1 MTSPDQ
7 LWLATLQDVAGRAAH
22 EVRDALNGVSLNLE
36 VVRTRTAKGARSTD
50 IAQFVK
56 DAVDQLEALA
66 ARAEALLFLA
76 RAPRGR
82 ATDVSLVLRHLSAL
96 LVPAAKADQ
105 ITLVVTGAEK
115 PAETG
120 VAEVPVRLGLAI
132 GLLAL
137 IKEGGGRCRL
147 DAGHDPV
154 VRFSHESAVIS
165 LDGDASAVLAE
176 HGIRVTRSGPELSLT
191 FPA

>member
-1 MTSPDQ
+1 VTSLDQ

-36 VVRTRTAKGARSTD
+36 VVRSRTAKGSATSD
-50 IAQFVK
+50 VGQFVN
-56 DAVDQLEALA
+56 DAVSQLETLG

-76 RAPRGR
+76 RGPR
-82 ATDVSLVLRHLSAL
+82 AKHTDVSRVLRHLAAL

-105 ITLVVTGAEK
+105 IKLVVTGAEK
-115 PAETG
+115 PAESN
-120 VAEVPVRLGLAI
+120 VAEVAVSLGLAK

-137 IKEGGGRCRL
+137 IKEGGGKCRL
-147 DAGHDPV
+147 DAGPDPV

-165 LDGDASAVLAE
+165 LDGDTSAVLAE
-176 HGIRVTRSGPELSLT
+176 HGIRLQSDGPELSLT